1 MLNKFYFYSWQVDG
15 KRFNSAL
22 YADEWRRDEAM
33 QKMKYNFPRRAYKGD
48 YIELS
53 ELDLLEINNAFNK

>member
-1 MLNKFYFYSWQVDG
+1 MLNKFYFYSWQFSG

-22 YADEWRRDEAM
+22 YADEWRRDEAL
-33 QKMKYNFPRRAYKGD
+33 QKMRNNFPWRTYKSD

-53 ELDLLEINNAFNK
+53 EIDLIEINNAFNK

>member
-22 YADEWRRDEAM
+22 YADEWRRDEAL
-33 QKMKYNFPRRAYKGD
+33 QKMKSKFLKRAYKSEC
-48 YIELS
+48 IEIS
-53 ELDLLEINNAFNK
+53 DLDLLEINNAFNK